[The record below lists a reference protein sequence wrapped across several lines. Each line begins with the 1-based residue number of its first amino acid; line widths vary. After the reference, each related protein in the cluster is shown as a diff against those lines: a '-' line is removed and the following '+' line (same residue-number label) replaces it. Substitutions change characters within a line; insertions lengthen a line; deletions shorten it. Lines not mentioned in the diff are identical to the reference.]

1 MQKIVLL
8 LFGMVLYSG
17 IAAQVENTTAARY
30 TKILPADSLLKI
42 TPTVKAQLTTLLN
55 QQKQQPAKYNTLRLV
70 VTAADSNKINPPSRW
85 LAAKQQQH
93 LYQVNLAA
101 LVSKYIGETE
111 KNLDRVFS
119 QAEQK
124 NCVLIFNEADALFAQ
139 RSNDAGST
147 NSISYFLQKSGSYK
161 GTVIITCNGND
172 CTTKLVK
179 QHFITVAGL

>member
-1 MQKIVLL
+1 MQKITLL
-8 LFGMVLYSG
+8 LIGFIFYSG

-55 QQKQQPAKYNTLRLV
+55 QQKQQPVKYNALRLV
-70 VTAADSNKINPPSRW
+70 LTGADSNKINTTSHW
-85 LAAKQQQH
+85 LAAKQQQN

-101 LVSKYIGETE
+101 LVSKYIGEAE

-119 QAEQK
+119 QAEIK
-124 NCVLIFNEADALFAQ
+124 NSVLIFNDADALFAQ
-139 RSNDAGST
+139 RSNDAGS
-147 NSISYFLQKSGSYK
+147 NNNLSYFLQKTGSYK

-179 QHFITVAGL
+179 QHFITIAGL